1 MGPYII
7 EPFDMHGSHHD
18 DGTTAEEEDSDD
30 NTLPDSDLVVDLFVD
45 VEWAGRKPK
54 FERVMADL
62 KRLVFP
68 RSIHSGLYF
77 PVRLLSIKSHYRIS
91 NRAFDA
97 LLALLLSVFPRS
109 QLPKSYDETHAHL
122 AMHAM

>member
-18 DGTTAEEEDSDD
+18 DGTAAEEEDDDD
-30 NTLPDSDLVVDLFVD
+30 NTLPDSDLVVDLLID
-45 VEWAGRKPK
+45 AEWAGRKPK

-68 RSIHSGLYF
+68 RSIH
-77 PVRLLSIKSHYRIS
+77 
-91 NRAFDA
+91 
-97 LLALLLSVFPRS
+97 
-109 QLPKSYDETHAHL
+109 
-122 AMHAM
+122 